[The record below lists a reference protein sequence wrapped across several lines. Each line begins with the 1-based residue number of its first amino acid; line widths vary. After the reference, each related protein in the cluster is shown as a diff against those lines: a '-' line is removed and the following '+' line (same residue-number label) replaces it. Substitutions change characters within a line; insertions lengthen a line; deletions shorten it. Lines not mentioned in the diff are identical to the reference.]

1 MPRLNPARACLA
13 LLTAFAALAL
23 PGVAS
28 ASLTGAPQEV
38 AKGLDT
44 PWEVVL
50 MPDGRT
56 LVNERPG
63 RVRTIGPDGVLR
75 AEPAFTDSSVD
86 VEKFLGLELHPAYA
100 TNRLVYLYETYKTGS
115 QSRSRILRLVDNG
128 MTLQAEK
135 VIFDGIG
142 SDLIHDGGRIKFG
155 PDGKLYV
162 TTGDIHNP
170 ATPQDLQSLNGK
182 ILRLNPD
189 GTPPADNPF
198 AALGGN
204 ARYVWSYGH
213 RHPQGIAWDATGRMW
228 QSEHGPTG
236 ESHANGRRY
245 RDEINRIDPAVN
257 FGWPAIM
264 GAETRSGMRSPAS
277 TSGDS
282 VTWAPGGAAFASD
295 GHLYS
300 PLLVGESILDVTTR
314 CDAITGQKELFKG
327 TYGRLR
333 AATFGRGA
341 LYFTTDGNAPDD
353 RVMKVAVDP
362 QGYTK
367 PDCGDGVAGGAPA
380 PQAQRS
386 APDAATK
393 KALDRLV
400 SRARQSIKKSGLRSL
415 ARRKALVAKAGG
427 FKAGT
432 VTLRVERRATKR
444 KALTAMVGQTK
455 ATAGKTVRVK
465 AKMTPKG
472 RKALRGARKAKLVV
486 RASFVDATGLR
497 SDAVGRALSMKRR

>member
-63 RVRTIGPDGVLR
+63 RVRTIGPDGALR
-75 AEPAFTDSSVD
+75 SEPAFTDSSVD

-100 TNRLVYLYETYKTGS
+100 TNHLVYLYETYKTGS

-128 MTLQAEK
+128 TTLQAEK

-142 SDLIHDGGRIKFG
+142 SDLVHDGGRIKFG

-182 ILRLNPD
+182 ILRLNLD

-257 FGWPAIM
+257 FGWPTIM
-264 GAETRSGMRSPAS
+264 GAETKSGMRSPAA

-282 VTWAPGGAAFASD
+282 VTWAPGGAAFATD
-295 GHLYS
+295 GHLYV
-300 PLLVGESILDVTTR
+300 PLLAGEAILDITTR
-314 CDAITGQKELFKG
+314 CDAITGVEELFAG

-341 LYFTTDGNAPDD
+341 LFFTTDGDAPND
-353 RVMKVAVDP
+353 RVMMADVDP
-362 QGYTK
+362 QGYAK
-367 PDCGDGVAGGAPA
+367 PDCGDGGVGRAPT
-380 PQAQRS
+380 PQTQHS
-386 APDAATK
+386 PSEMATH
-393 KALDRLV
+393 ALDRLV
-400 SRARQSIKKSGLRSL
+400 SRARQAIKKSGLRTF
-415 ARRKALVAKAGG
+415 ARRKALVARAGG
-427 FKAGT
+427 FTAGR

-444 KALTAMVGQTK
+444 KALTAMVGQAE
-455 ATAGKTVRVK
+455 ATAGKTVRVR

-472 RKALRGARKAKLVV
+472 RRALRGVRRATLVV

-497 SDAVGRALSMKRR
+497 SDAVGSPLRMHRR